1 MRKFFQRLDN
11 SSSQRGEYQ
20 RETLVGG
27 PSITSGPNN
36 GSIGPNSYS
45 SGGPFIGKTFTL
57 GQYHCVVEDV
67 IAEGGFALVF
77 LVKAQ
82 SSFGRFALK
91 RLHVNNEQDLANCKR
106 EIEIAKKLGSH
117 KNIVQLVE
125 SHINYCGNGVYEILM
140 LWQYCKSQLLQFL
153 NDRLRSE
160 NNGCNE
166 TEIIKIMC
174 DLCEAIA
181 RMHQSDP
188 PIIHRD
194 LKVENV
200 LISEGGIHLLCD
212 FGSATTNVLTLD
224 PSNSTASALAIE
236 EEIKRFTTLA
246 YRSPEMVDVYSA
258 RPITT
263 KSDIWALGCLLYK
276 ICFFTLPFGE
286 STLAIQNASLTI
298 PDYAS
303 EKYSSKLL
311 SLIGYMLKPDPDE
324 RPDIYQV
331 SSLVFQLAN
340 QKCPVPNL
348 TVTKVVHVPA
358 WAELSVPPTET
369 EARELRKTSNTS
381 QSQPISVSANTNDQ
395 VDNRTTTTTSVTPR
409 QRPKAIININSVLP
423 TSPLPFNQHQ
433 RAVTP
438 NDMPSSAVSSLNPQ
452 SNLPTSTSFNSNLLC
467 RLPND
472 GGNGEDDVDWS
483 KKQDRLQK
491 QQKHESASNSSL
503 NNSSTT
509 DLSVSRNPFLGTTT
523 SVEVNET
530 TIKSEQ
536 LQQSRRHSQT
546 PPGSSN
552 NNQGIITTSHHH
564 RRNQSDTS
572 AFTGSLNR
580 IEKFSKNN
588 TQPPLSSSQYIS
600 TRGRSLNPF
609 EDAPD
614 DYSYEDQLFGHEF
627 DKIRQE
633 NLISNNVLINDTDLD
648 PFEAAPFDAERLKQF
663 IERQKSNDSTS
674 ADAVSLTESSNF
686 KPKPYLINVTSSE
699 ISNTASVEVTNQ
711 RQFQLTNSQSTVITI
726 RSNNDFIIQNSS
738 IDNSK
743 HPKSATSSISA
754 SESSAFISVGSLAST
769 TTAPP
774 SVSICGVN
782 QKAQLNNIT
791 GVNANQSISSS
802 SQGQST
808 FGPSTNYMPLYS
820 SDTAE
825 DSDESSSS
833 SESEVQSIDELV
845 VDAHKTKINDDLIS
859 GDMLS
864 TNETDLT
871 KPLVAD
877 DENEDDGDEEYHDD
891 QEEDDENEDDGSS
904 IGSASDLA
912 ISVDSS
918 DESDAYNDDINSSSS
933 CSIPSNSLKS
943 LNPDKSRINEIIINE
958 KNDLDDR
965 NGFEYVNYE
974 GGSTFHLTG
983 NSWNI
988 SENCD
993 IILNK
998 TMTNHI
1004 QDTEGK
1010 NISRI
1015 QITNVNQDGMTETMT
1030 ELDGS
1035 SFSEVSSIISKNLAN
1050 ESNSTS
1056 IDHLIGH
1063 IEGHRPLLEEEDDVE
1078 EVEDSQN
1085 VKPFIEID
1093 KEVEYSKCSVND
1105 VTLSQQKVPFS
1116 TNFNSSSNIFTK
1128 SSAQPVVDTYSDFET
1143 LSLQQIVDETEE
1155 NRLLDKEVEQNLVSQ
1170 VIYDQL
1176 TNKDLF
1182 GSIPF
1187 TDKCIINKPTNEHD
1201 KSTTTIKNSSSLF
1214 SQTNDNK
1221 AKFENSFTDVPISKL
1236 EKAANPIQIQPAVQ
1250 KISVQNS
1257 NLTNINSSIKN
1268 IETTKTV
1275 ETKINSTSLTTFVKP
1290 TDLFGAIPF
1299 ASSTDPNGKKVNDK
1313 SILPTTCV
1321 KQQTTYTIDLP
1332 IQVINLKPV
1341 NHLPFSNSVAP
1352 TKTNSNP
1359 SLSNAKISTS
1369 IVSNIS
1375 LITTTSV
1382 TKPDSKLISIMATLP
1397 STTTIQTGKPLLQK
1411 SNSKLKSKVAKK
1423 YEVDE
1428 SDDEVDGLLDPND
1441 DDPEQLMDS
1450 TANKKKEKK
1459 KDKKVKEKRPVK
1471 ERSEKEKSKEEKK
1484 KIKEE
1489 DVKKSKPEKELK
1501 KEKDKEIKKS
1511 KEKEK
1516 LEKKASEKE
1525 KKMKKDVK
1533 AKKIEPDIDSKK
1545 PDSKALTQLKPNSKN
1560 ISKDLKSSKES
1571 KTKSKHQAFAN
1582 MSFEDET
1589 HQHQQQQETN
1599 HALSNNNAITITRC

>member
-802 SQGQST
+802 SQ
-808 FGPSTNYMPLYS
+808 
-820 SDTAE
+820 
-825 DSDESSSS
+825 
-833 SESEVQSIDELV
+833 
-845 VDAHKTKINDDLIS
+845 
-859 GDMLS
+859 
-864 TNETDLT
+864 
-871 KPLVAD
+871 
-877 DENEDDGDEEYHDD
+877 
-891 QEEDDENEDDGSS
+891 DDGSS